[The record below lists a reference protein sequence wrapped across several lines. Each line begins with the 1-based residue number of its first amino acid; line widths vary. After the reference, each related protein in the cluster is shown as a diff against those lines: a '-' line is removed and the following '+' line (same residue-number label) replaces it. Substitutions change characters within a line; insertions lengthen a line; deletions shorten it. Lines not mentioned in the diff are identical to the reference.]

1 MVKQQTPRPKK
12 VASRGQD
19 RGTKLI
25 GGIMVITL
33 LMIVALPM
41 MMVLFF
47 GMLPT
52 LVVYFID
59 RTEEK
64 YHTFSVGGINLSGV
78 FPYLLDLW
86 KAGDPFSAAQ
96 HILTNVFSLMVML
109 SAASFGW
116 IMFLSIPPVI
126 VAFLTVI
133 AQRRVVLLRSQQVEL
148 IKEWGKEVAGGDED
162 DA

>member
-1 MVKQQTPRPKK
+1 M
-12 VASRGQD
+12 
-19 RGTKLI
+19 I
-25 GGIMVITL
+25 ITL

-52 LVVYFID
+52 IVVYFID

-64 YHTFSVGGINLSGV
+64 YHAFSVGGMNFSGV

-86 KAGDPFSAAQ
+86 AAADPFSAAQ

-109 SAASFGW
+109 GAAAFGW
-116 IMFLSIPPVI
+116 IMFLSIPPV
-126 VAFLTVI
+126 VAAFLTVI
-133 AQRRVVLLRSQQVEL
+133 AQRRVVLLRGQQVDL
-148 IKEWGKEVAGGDED
+148 IKEWGKEVAGGDKD